1 MVSLG
6 RQSIS
11 FDTDSAE
18 QRSGEQARKRGGRGG
33 SKGSLVKKSAN
44 VVFRR
49 FAFPLSVEQ
58 DLQRDLT

>member
-1 MVSLG
+1 MSLG
-6 RQSIS
+6 SQSIS

-18 QRSGEQARKRGGRGG
+18 QRRSGEQARKRGGRGG

-49 FAFPLSVEQ
+49 FAFPLSVEHV
-58 DLQRDLT
+58 